1 MTVNDV
7 GHETKIELNK
17 LAQRVI
23 LSLTQWVKMDCLA
36 QDQSEFGQV
45 VRSGDAHNSG
55 TEPLKILDVGP

>member
-7 GHETKIELNK
+7 GHESQIELNK

-36 QDQSEFGQV
+36 QDPSALEQL
-45 VRSGDAHNSG
+45 VRSGM
-55 TEPLKILDVGP
+55 LIILAPDTDH